1 METILNTP
9 WLFTNAKTALSF
21 LFIITLKSAV
31 IILVAYVL
39 TRSLRRAAAAT
50 RHLIW
55 TMALVSILLLPIF
68 SLLLPS
74 WDVPF
79 PNNFFPLSRL
89 AEGEIS
95 KPTAILNERPLA
107 KGSEIPQAVEPGVE
121 SDSKAGLIGEASRAP
136 GAGVS
141 GENKSS
147 WLSSFS
153 LKQWPIFLLSVW
165 VLGTVV
171 ILGRHFAGR
180 LFIWWVARKAP
191 EISDDALQ
199 KLFGKLTARLGIR
212 RPVKILKSPKTTM
225 PMT

>member
-39 TRSLRRAAAAT
+39 TRTLRRAAAAT

-89 AEGEIS
+89 AGPEIS
-95 KPTAILNERPLA
+95 KPAAIPNEVPLV

-121 SDSKAGLIGEASRAP
+121 SDSKAGLSQERKVGHRARAFQLKVKT
-136 GAGVS
+136 AG
-141 GENKSS
+141 
-147 WLSSFS
+147 
-153 LKQWPIFLLSVW
+153 
-165 VLGTVV
+165 
-171 ILGRHFAGR
+171 
-180 LFIWWVARKAP
+180 
-191 EISDDALQ
+191 
-199 KLFGKLTARLGIR
+199 
-212 RPVKILKSPKTTM
+212 
-225 PMT
+225 